1 MGETSRLDFG
11 DDSPE
16 NSLMHAGSAT
26 ATVEPT
32 NVTTDPEPDFS
43 GWASKYGLRCSD
55 GRTIEEGAFEHQD
68 GARIPLVW
76 QHGHASPENVLGHV
90 IIEHRDEGPY
100 CYGFFNQTAQ
110 GKNAKT
116 LVEHED
122 VSALSIF
129 ANGLVERAKR
139 VSHGI
144 MREVSL
150 VLAGA
155 NPGALIDNIAVAHAD
170 GETEIHVDEAIIYTG
185 LELESGDEKSTS
197 TASADEPGAAHSDT
211 EEEHS
216 EETGAEGDEPTAEDV
231 YNTMSDEQKE
241 VVHYMVGA
249 AIEASAATPDGDNN
263 ETGSSEE
270 ETITHEAKD
279 ENDMGRTSR
288 NVFEGNAASSDEPT
302 HTLSHDAMKGIA
314 ADAVKRGSFKEAVEE
329 YAFKHGIEN
338 IDVLFPNARNIT
350 DSPEWDKRR
359 TEWVGEVLAKVRKSP
374 FSRIKSIIADITHEE
389 ARARGYVKGTLKKEE
404 FFGLVSRVTTPATI
418 YKKQKLDRDD
428 IIDITDFDVVL
439 WLKGEMRLMLEEEIA
454 RAILIGD
461 GRLADNPDKVK
472 DPAGS
477 NEGAGIRSILN
488 DDDLYAATVWIDVDG
503 DLKSTAVVDQIL
515 ESMQFYKGSGVPT
528 LYTTLPVLT
537 QMLLGRD
544 DMGRRFYRTATELA
558 SELGVDKVVA
568 VEPMEEVQGLVGIIV
583 NLQDYTVGADRG
595 GETSMFDNFDI
606 DYNQYKYLLETRSS
620 GALTKIRSAIIV
632 RQAAQGETLVTPAA
646 PTFNAATSEITIHD
660 TAGVTF
666 RRSDTNA
673 VVTAAG
679 SPYTLAEGVSLT
691 VYAVPNPGSYL
702 KNNVEDEWTFR
713 GTAGA

>member
-16 NSLMHAGSAT
+16 NSLMHNGTAT
-26 ATVEPT
+26 AEVEPT
-32 NVTTDPEPDFS
+32 NVTTDPQPDFS

-76 QHGHASPENVLGHV
+76 QHGHASPDNVLGHV
-90 IIEHRDEGPY
+90 IIEHREEGPY

-129 ANGLVERAKR
+129 ANGLIEKAKR

-185 LELESGDEKSTS
+185 LELDAPDNSSE
-197 TASADEPGAAHSDT
+197 ASDTEPGAAHAAT
-211 EEEHS
+211 QEEQDAEAGDDELTP
-216 EETGAEGDEPTAEDV
+216 EEI
-231 YNTMSDEQKE
+231 YNQMSPDQKD

-249 AIEASAATPDGDNN
+249 ALESGAATPDNGN
-263 ETGSSEE
+263 ETDDSSLEE
-270 ETITHEAKD
+270 EVITHETRD
-279 ENDMGRTSR
+279 ENDMGKTGR
-288 NVFEGNAASSDEPT
+288 NVFEQNGGTSSEER
-302 HTLSHDAMKGIA
+302 HVLSHDAMEGIA

-338 IDVLFPNARNIT
+338 IDVLFPDARNIT

-389 ARARGYVKGTLKKEE
+389 ARARGYIKGSLKKEE

-428 IIDITDFDVVL
+428 IVDITDFDVVL
-439 WLKGEMRLMLEEEIA
+439 WLKGEMRLMLEEEVA

-528 LYTTLPVLT
+528 LYTTLPVQT
-537 QMLLGRD
+537 QMLLARD
-544 DMGRRFYRTATELA
+544 DMGRRFYRTASELA

-595 GETSMFDNFDI
+595 GETSLFDDFDI

-632 RQAAQGETLVTPAA
+632 RQAAQGETLVTPAN
-646 PTFNAATSEITIHD
+646 PTFNAATSEITVHD

-679 SPYTLAEGVSLT
+679 GPYALAEGVSLT
-691 VYAVPNPGSYL
+691 IYAVPNPGSYL